1 MPRDLSSIRIA
12 RLNDLVQELS
22 SRPFLPRKELM
33 SRLEYTH
40 GRTLERDLAFLRD
53 QYGVEIEYDRHRG
66 AYRLSGTGRFLALST
81 SPSAR

>member
-40 GRTLERDLAFLRD
+40 GRTLERDLAFLKY
-53 QYGVEIEYDRHRG
+53 QYWV
-66 AYRLSGTGRFLALST
+66 
-81 SPSAR
+81 